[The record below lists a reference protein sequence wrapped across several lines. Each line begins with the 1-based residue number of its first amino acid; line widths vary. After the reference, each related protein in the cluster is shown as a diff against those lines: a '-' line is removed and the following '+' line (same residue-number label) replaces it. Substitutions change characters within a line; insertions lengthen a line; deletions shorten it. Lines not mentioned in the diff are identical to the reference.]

1 MFKLI
6 FKLRDFI
13 WNGFVQWLTREK
25 KNDELPLSDFDRMR
39 YELRP
44 GDVLLVEGRSKVSDI
59 IKMITQ
65 SIWTHSVLYL
75 GRIQDIDDPD
85 LKLHIQKFFPDH
97 ADNLMIIESLLG
109 KGTIVDSLDK

>member
-1 MFKLI
+1 MLKLI
-6 FKLRDFI
+6 AKTRNFI
-13 WNGFVQWLTREK
+13 WNGFVHWLTCEK
-25 KNDELPLSDFDRMR
+25 ENDQLPLSDFDRMR

-59 IKMITQ
+59 IKMVTQ

-85 LKLHIQKFFPDH
+85 LKLTYKNSILTMQ
-97 ADNLMIIESLLG
+97 
-109 KGTIVDSLDK
+109 TV